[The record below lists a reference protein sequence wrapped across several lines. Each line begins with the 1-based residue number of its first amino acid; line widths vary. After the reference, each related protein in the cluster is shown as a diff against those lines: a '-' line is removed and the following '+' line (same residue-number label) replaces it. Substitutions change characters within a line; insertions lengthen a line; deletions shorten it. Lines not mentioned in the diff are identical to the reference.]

1 MIRRCGFPEMIRAM
15 LASGFR
21 KPVSVTM
28 HPDDYADVLARHREM
43 SRFAD
48 PASVVNE
55 FEGIKLYVSMRK
67 QPGEW
72 SFEYEG
78 DDGQEE

>member
-28 HPDDYADVLARHREM
+28 HPDDYADVMAKHNEADGSPAR
-43 SRFAD
+43 
-48 PASVVNE
+48 VVNE

>member
-28 HPDDYADVLARHREM
+28 HPDDYRDVVRYCNEETAGT
-43 SRFAD
+43 AG
-48 PASVVNE
+48 VVSE
-55 FEGIKLYVSMRK
+55 FEGIRLFVSLRK
-67 QPGEW
+67 SPGEW
-72 SFEYEG
+72 SFAYEG
-78 DDGQEE
+78 ENG